1 MTSLHIILNDKLK
14 KTEIKNLDT
23 LKNQHLNMDTVDGIV
38 NRNPANYYAEYEKTN
53 NLFKYGNHT
62 DNHFVNA
69 FLQAYNNHKTLK
81 IRPDDI
87 KLQLLMIISTFVNNN
102 AEMMRPFFVAHE
114 GKKELEVH
122 FNKLF
127 KTEEIFE
134 EFGKLLEDNIKCPEF
149 AQHYKDRFTTTTNL
163 ISVVNN
169 LTLMNTLK
177 EYFSFTM
184 ICMCGIPSVVLDG
197 TQEDWISLMDTY
209 KYFKSIT
216 HKYELKDWYNHFDV
230 IMDMFL
236 EMRMLQK
243 DGHITNPPE
252 HIIKL
257 WERVISYIPQGSGGE
272 TMLGGWVR
280 LFCPYTRDKT
290 IISGMNKKIE
300 CLNIKNPIPNE
311 EKYDYYDY
319 QDVAK
324 AFYFGADWDIVPSA
338 IVLTPAT
345 MRFDG
350 SPDYKVDIHSGFYA
364 PHYNIE
370 TDMVEMNIG
379 FKIKE
384 ANEVENERMKKYYED
399 NGIYLEGDTIMIPKV
414 LRKERED
421 IRKYFGN
428 HITELYGIDEEQEK
442 LKQYYIDNGVV
453 MESKHHIT
461 APLKFEKENNNI
473 LDAFDAKYCHWVK
486 FF

>member
-1 MTSLHIILNDKLK
+1 MTSLHIILNDKLEK
-14 KTEIKNLDT
+14 KEIKDLDT
-23 LKNQHLNMDTVDGIV
+23 LKNQHLNMDIIE
-38 NRNPANYYAEYEKTN
+38 RNPPNYFAEYEKNN
-53 NLFKYGNHT
+53 NLFKQGNNT

-134 EFGKLLEDNIKCPEF
+134 EFGKLLEENIKCPEF
-149 AQHYKDRFTTTTNL
+149 AQHYKHHFTTTTNL

-184 ICMCGIPSVVLDG
+184 ICLCGIPSVVLDG

-216 HKYELKDWYNHFDV
+216 QEYELKDWYNHFDV

-243 DGHITNPPE
+243 NGHITNPPN

-257 WERVISYIPQGSGGE
+257 WERVISYIPQGSGGD
-272 TMLGGWVR
+272 TMLGGWIR
-280 LFCPYTRDKT
+280 LFCPYTKDKT

-345 MRFDG
+345 MRFEG
-350 SPDYKVDIHSGFYA
+350 EPDYKVDIHSGFYA
-364 PHYNIE
+364 PHYNIDM
-370 TDMVEMNIG
+370 DMVEMNIG

-384 ANEVENERMKKYYED
+384 AKEVENERMKKYYED
-399 NGIYLEGDTIMIPKV
+399 NGVFIKNDTVMIPKV
-414 LRKERED
+414 LRKKRED
-421 IRKYFGN
+421 ITKYFGN
-428 HITELYGIDEEQEK
+428 HLTEFYGIDEEQEK

-453 MESKHHIT
+453 MESEYRIT
-461 APLKFEKENNNI
+461 APLRFEKENDNI